1 MTRREVSDNLI
12 EHGNNKYSAFDVYTY
27 APNVE
32 SAIGRL
38 LAKLIKG
45 EKRC

>member
-1 MTRREVSDNLI
+1 MTRKEVADNLL
-12 EHGNNKYSAFDVYTY
+12 EHGNSRYSAFDVYTY

-38 LAKLIKG
+38 LAKLIK
-45 EKRC
+45 KDLK